1 MRYLS
6 WFVALALGCS
16 STSNDGASG
25 TANGGASG
33 ASGALGVAGT
43 SFGGASAG
51 SSASGSSGT
60 GGSTLGGGASGA
72 SGSGGATSGGGG
84 GTSGG
89 AGTSGMSGSGG
100 TGGASSNPGKQ
111 VLIWVWMNYK
121 ADLATIEAHASS
133 FTHVSPALY
142 QMNYDYQS
150 GVPML
155 LNGNDQFSGLSSSQI
170 AQELHTAGLKCVP
183 LVYAGAGNSGTDQGI
198 QNVLND
204 SPAGTQQNLIT
215 SMVNEAKTKGY
226 DGWNLDWEVGNTGY
240 TAYGMK
246 LISFLGKFKQALNA
260 EGMQLSLDLGDW
272 YVRQCGG
279 DGLVDLTALGDS
291 VDLAIMEDYAGTL
304 GNPGNACPVPAPTNL
319 NCDKDFTA
327 QLQTMCNAKPVHVS
341 IGVIAPGTSAFASQ
355 AFQAVADYGFTGVAL
370 WPGNMG
376 FLAQDNFP
384 QGQSWYSVFSD
395 FLAQK

>member
-1 MRYLS
+1 MRYLG
-6 WFVALALGCS
+6 WFVVLALGCS
-16 STSNDGASG
+16 STSNDGTSG

-33 ASGALGVAGT
+33 VGGALSVAGT
-43 SFGGASAG
+43 SSGGASAG
-51 SSASGSSGT
+51 SSGSSGT
-60 GGSTLGGGASGA
+60 GGSLGGGASGT
-72 SGSGGATSGGGG
+72 SGNGGALSAGNGGASGGGG
-84 GTSGG
+84 
-89 AGTSGMSGSGG
+89 ASGMSGGSGG
-100 TGGASSNPGKQ
+100 SGGASSNPGKQ

-121 ADLATIEAHASS
+121 DDLATVEAHASS

-150 GVPML
+150 GPPML

-170 AQELHTAGLKCVP
+170 AQELHMAGLKCVP

-240 TAYGMK
+240 NAYGMK

-279 DGLVDLTALGDS
+279 DGLVDLAALGDS

-304 GNPGNACPVPAPTNL
+304 GNPGSACPMPAPTNL

-327 QLQTMCNAKPVHVS
+327 QLQVMCNAKPAHVS